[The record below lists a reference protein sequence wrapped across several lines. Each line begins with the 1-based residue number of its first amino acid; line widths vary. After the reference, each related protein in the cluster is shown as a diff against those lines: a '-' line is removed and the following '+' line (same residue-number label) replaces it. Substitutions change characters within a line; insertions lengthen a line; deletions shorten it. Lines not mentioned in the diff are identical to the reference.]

1 MQRRTLRVLTGG
13 QIVGSAALG
22 SAVTV
27 GAFVVQEI
35 LGSTTAW
42 GGIATATLT
51 MGTAFTSQVL
61 SRIMRKRGRRP
72 GLQLGYLLAV
82 VGGVIAAVGAERHV
96 LGVFLAG
103 LFLYGNGQASNLLA
117 RYAATDLALPEHRGR
132 AMSRIVFASTFG
144 AVFGPLLVGPAEH
157 FGQTWFGFHKY
168 TGPWLA
174 ASVFFLFAATNTM
187 IRLRPDPLVIS
198 GGTRVVVTKANASL
212 RHAWGVIFVYR
223 RARLALLAMVI
234 SQASMVAVM
243 TMTPVHLKLHGHEG
257 VSQYVVSLHIAGMY
271 AFSPLVGRY
280 SDRKGRV
287 PTLVI
292 GGFVLLGAT
301 IMAALAGDVEQL
313 LFPALWGLGIGWSFG
328 LIGGS
333 SLLTESV
340 PAVERV
346 AVQGAA
352 DLTMSFCGGLA
363 GFSSGFVRKAFGYHM
378 LANGASVAVAVL
390 LAAAITARRTWFRG
404 SALEA
409 VA

>member
-1 MQRRTLRVLTGG
+1 
-13 QIVGSAALG
+13 
-22 SAVTV
+22 
-27 GAFVVQEI
+27 
-35 LGSTTAW
+35 
-42 GGIATATLT
+42 
-51 MGTAFTSQVL
+51 
-61 SRIMRKRGRRP
+61 
-72 GLQLGYLLAV
+72 
-82 VGGVIAAVGAERHV
+82 
-96 LGVFLAG
+96 
-103 LFLYGNGQASNLLA
+103 
-117 RYAATDLALPEHRGR
+117 
-132 AMSRIVFASTFG
+132 
-144 AVFGPLLVGPAEH
+144 
-157 FGQTWFGFHKY
+157 
-168 TGPWLA
+168 
-174 ASVFFLFAATNTM
+174 
-187 IRLRPDPLVIS
+187 
-198 GGTRVVVTKANASL
+198 
-212 RHAWGVIFVYR
+212 
-223 RARLALLAMVI
+223 
-234 SQASMVAVM
+234 
-243 TMTPVHLKLHGHEG
+243 VHLKLHGHEG

-280 SDRKGRV
+280 SDRNGRV
-287 PTLVI
+287 PTLMI

-390 LAAAITARRTWFRG
+390 LAAAITARRTWFREP
-404 SALEA
+404 ALEA